1 MRLKPLAGLLGMLLV
16 ASPAHALTEVDTEL
30 QLLMDVSGS
39 VSASEFNLQ
48 LQGYVDAFYSQE
60 VQSAILDTSGGK
72 LGAIAVQ
79 MVMWSSGS
87 QQRAMTDW
95 FHLYDMTS
103 INNFAATLDA
113 LVRPFGGWTA
123 PGSAMAFGAQQFDTN
138 NFTAARQVMDVS
150 GDGIQNN
157 GLDTATVR
165 DQLLASGIDTING
178 ITIGQDYAD
187 GVLQEWYVENVA
199 GGEDAFVINATTF
212 ADFGN
217 ALQLKLAAE
226 IEGGIIPEGALAAP
240 IEEIPL
246 AAQLL
251 LGMPLLLAWRYQRR
265 THGRT
270 QGKEQGHP
278 QHANEQLAPALG

>member
-1 MRLKPLAGLLGMLLV
+1 MPKPLSCAGTAGSL
-16 ASPAHALTEVDTEL
+16 HEVDTEL

-39 VSASEFNLQ
+39 VSSSEFNLQ
-48 LQGYVDAFYSQE
+48 LQGYVDAFYSQD
-60 VQSAILDTSGGK
+60 VQSAILDTSGDK
-72 LGAIAVQ
+72 LGSIAVQ
-79 MVMWSSGS
+79 MVMWSGS
-87 QQRAMTDW
+87 TQQSVMTDW

-113 LVRPFGGWTA
+113 LVRPYAGMTA

-138 NFTAARQVMDVS
+138 NYTAARQVMDVS

-157 GLDTATVR
+157 GLDTSTVR

-199 GGEDAFVINATTF
+199 GGQDAFVINATTF

-217 ALQLKLAAE
+217 ALELKLAAE

-265 THGRT
+265 NQGRL
-270 QGKEQGHP
+270 QQ
-278 QHANEQLAPALG
+278 ANWQQTPAIG

>member
-1 MRLKPLAGLLGMLLV
+1 MKLKPLAGLLGMWLV
-16 ASPAHALTEVDTEL
+16 TSPAYALTEVDTEL

-39 VSASEFNLQ
+39 VSSSEFNLQ
-48 LQGYVDAFYSQE
+48 LQGYVDAFYSQD

-72 LGAIAVQ
+72 LGSIAVQ
-79 MVMWSSGS
+79 MIMWSSS
-87 QQRAMTDW
+87 NQQSVMTDW

-113 LVRPFGGWTA
+113 LVRPYAGMTA

-138 NFTAARQVMDVS
+138 NYTAARQVMDVS

-157 GLDTATVR
+157 GLDTSTVR

-199 GGEDAFVINATTF
+199 GGQDAFVINATTF

-217 ALQLKLAAE
+217 ALELKLAAE

-265 THGRT
+265 NQGRL
-270 QGKEQGHP
+270 QP
-278 QHANEQLAPALG
+278 ANGQLAPAIG

>member
-1 MRLKPLAGLLGMLLV
+1 MKLKPLAGLLGMLLV
-16 ASPAHALTEVDTEL
+16 TSPAYALTEVDTEL

-39 VSASEFNLQ
+39 VSSSEFNLQ
-48 LQGYVDAFYSQE
+48 LQGYVDAFYSQD

-72 LGAIAVQ
+72 LGSIAVQ
-79 MVMWSSGS
+79 MMIMWSSS
-87 QQRAMTDW
+87 NQQSVMTDW

-113 LVRPFGGWTA
+113 LVRPYAGMTA

-138 NFTAARQVMDVS
+138 DFTAARQVMDVS
-150 GDGIQNN
+150 GDGIQNA

-199 GGEDAFVINATTF
+199 GGQDAFVINATTF

-217 ALQLKLAAE
+217 ALELKLAAE

-265 THGRT
+265 TQGR
-270 QGKEQGHP
+270 P
-278 QHANEQLAPALG
+278 QQANWQQSPAIG

>member
-1 MRLKPLAGLLGMLLV
+1 MKLKPLAGLLGMLLV
-16 ASPAHALTEVDTEL
+16 TSPAYALTEVDTEL

-39 VSASEFNLQ
+39 VTASEFNLQ
-48 LQGYVDAFYSQE
+48 LQGYVDAFYSQA
-60 VQSAILDTSGGK
+60 VQDAILDTSDGK
-72 LGAIAVQ
+72 LGSIAVQ
-79 MVMWSSGS
+79 MVMWSGS
-87 QQRAMTDW
+87 TQQAVMTDW

-113 LVRPFGGWTA
+113 LVRPYAGMTA
-123 PGSAMAFGAQQFDTN
+123 PGSAMTFGGLQFDTN
-138 NFTAARQVMDVS
+138 DFTAARQVMDVS

-178 ITIGQDYAD
+178 ITIGQDYPD
-187 GVLQEWYVENVA
+187 GVLQDWYLNNIA

-212 ADFGN
+212 ADFGS
-217 ALQLKLAAE
+217 ALELKLAAE

-251 LGMPLLLAWRYQRR
+251 LGMPLLLAWRYQRQ
-265 THGRT
+265 T
-270 QGKEQGHP
+270 QGRP
-278 QHANEQLAPALG
+278 QQTNWQQTPAIG

>member
-1 MRLKPLAGLLGMLLV
+1 MKLKPLAGLLGMLLV
-16 ASPAHALTEVDTEL
+16 SSPAYALTQVDTEL

-48 LQGYVDAFYSQE
+48 LQGYVDAFYNQD
-60 VQSAILDTSGGK
+60 VQSAILNTSDGK

-79 MVMWSSGS
+79 MIMWSGTT
-87 QQRAMTDW
+87 QQSVMTDW

-113 LVRPFGGWTA
+113 LVRPFAGMTA
-123 PGSAMAFGAQQFDTN
+123 PGSAMAFGALQFDTN
-138 NFTAARQVMDVS
+138 DYTAARQVMDVS
-150 GDGIQNN
+150 GDGIRNA

-187 GVLQEWYVENVA
+187 GVLQNWYVENVA
-199 GGEDAFVINATTF
+199 GGQDAFVINATTF

-265 THGRT
+265 N
-270 QGKEQGHP
+270 KASP
-278 QHANEQLAPALG
+278 QPANGQQTPAFG

>member
-1 MRLKPLAGLLGMLLV
+1 MKLKPLAGLLGMLLV
-16 ASPAHALTEVDTEL
+16 TSPAYALTEVDTEL

-39 VSASEFNLQ
+39 VSSSEFNLQ
-48 LQGYVDAFYSQE
+48 LQGYVDAFYSQD
-60 VQSAILDTSGGK
+60 VQSAILDTSDGK
-72 LGAIAVQ
+72 LGSIAVQ
-79 MVMWSSGS
+79 MVMWSGAT
-87 QQRAMTDW
+87 QQSVMTDW

-113 LVRPFGGWTA
+113 LVRPYAGMTA
-123 PGSAMAFGAQQFDTN
+123 PGSAMTFGGLQFDTN
-138 NFTAARQVMDVS
+138 DFTAARQVMDVS

-178 ITIGQDYAD
+178 ITIGQDYPD
-187 GVLQEWYVENVA
+187 GVLQDWYLNNIA

-212 ADFGN
+212 ADFGS
-217 ALQLKLAAE
+217 ALELKLAAE

-251 LGMPLLLAWRYQRR
+251 LGMPLLLAWRYQRQ
-265 THGRT
+265 T
-270 QGKEQGHP
+270 QGRP
-278 QHANEQLAPALG
+278 QQTNWQQTPAIG

>member
-1 MRLKPLAGLLGMLLV
+1 M
-16 ASPAHALTEVDTEL
+16 
-30 QLLMDVSGS
+30 
-39 VSASEFNLQ
+39 
-48 LQGYVDAFYSQE
+48 
-60 VQSAILDTSGGK
+60 I
-72 LGAIAVQ
+72 
-79 MVMWSSGS
+79 MWSSS
-87 QQRAMTDW
+87 NQQSVMTDW

-113 LVRPFGGWTA
+113 LVRPYAGMTA

-138 NFTAARQVMDVS
+138 NYTAARRVMDVS

-157 GLDTATVR
+157 GLDTSTVR

-199 GGEDAFVINATTF
+199 GGQDAFVINATTF

-217 ALQLKLAAE
+217 ALELKLAAE

-265 THGRT
+265 NQGRL
-270 QGKEQGHP
+270 QP
-278 QHANEQLAPALG
+278 ANEQLAPAIG

>member
-1 MRLKPLAGLLGMLLV
+1 MRLKPLAGLVGMLLV
-16 ASPAHALTEVDTEL
+16 SAPAYALTEVDTEL

-48 LQGYVDAFYSQE
+48 LQGYVDAFYSQA
-60 VQSAILDTSGGK
+60 VQDAILDTSDGK
-72 LGAIAVQ
+72 LGSIAVQ
-79 MVMWSSGS
+79 MVMWSGTT
-87 QQRAMTDW
+87 QQAVMTDW
-95 FHLYDMTS
+95 FYLYDMTS
-103 INNFAATLDA
+103 INEFAATLDA
-113 LVRPFGGWTA
+113 LVRPYSGMTA
-123 PGSAMAFGAQQFDTN
+123 PGSAMQFGALQFETN
-138 NFTAARQVMDVS
+138 DFTATRQVMDVS
-150 GDGIQNN
+150 GDGIQNA

-178 ITIGQDYAD
+178 ITIGQDYPD
-187 GVLQEWYVENVA
+187 GVLQDWYLNNIA

-212 ADFGN
+212 ADFGS
-217 ALQLKLAAE
+217 ALELKLAAE

-265 THGRT
+265 TQGRNSNSN
-270 QGKEQGHP
+270 QQNAGWQP
-278 QHANEQLAPALG
+278 IPAVG

>member
-1 MRLKPLAGLLGMLLV
+1 MKLKPLAGLLGMLLV
-16 ASPAHALTEVDTEL
+16 TSPAYALTEVDTEL

-39 VSASEFNLQ
+39 VSSSEFNLQ

-72 LGAIAVQ
+72 LGSIAVQ
-79 MVMWSSGS
+79 MIMWSGS
-87 QQRAMTDW
+87 TQQSVMTDW

-113 LVRPFGGWTA
+113 LVRPYAGMTA
-123 PGSAMAFGAQQFDTN
+123 PGSAMAFGGLQFDTN
-138 NFTAARQVMDVS
+138 DFTAARQVMDVS
-150 GDGIQNN
+150 GDGIQNA

-199 GGEDAFVINATTF
+199 GGQDAFVINATTF

-217 ALQLKLAAE
+217 ALELKLAAE

-265 THGRT
+265 N
-270 QGKEQGHP
+270 QGHLL
-278 QHANEQLAPALG
+278 QANLQQTPAIG